1 MEFKGFEG
9 AYIAS
14 SFCARDDSTLYNGET
29 RFMFTKEIN
38 YMKEIIIAIII
49 LWIVKKIFDDKANE
63 KFNNGGVDVN
73 KIKGDLKESV
83 DRVFSKH
90 GC

>member
-1 MEFKGFEG
+1 
-9 AYIAS
+9 
-14 SFCARDDSTLYNGET
+14 
-29 RFMFTKEIN
+29 
-38 YMKEIIIAIII
+38 MKEIIIAIII